1 MNKRYLLIIAVV
13 GIASLFLATA
23 IYAGTTVADV
33 ISMENKAYAKH
44 KKAIV
49 TFSHKKHNEE
59 YKNGCGECHHD
70 ADNKPLNDLKLGD
83 EVKNCIECHK
93 TPGRA
98 PKAKKGEPALSTKEK
113 MAYHAEVIHLNCV
126 GCHKDA
132 NKASGTKAAPTSCA
146 KCHPKA
152 AK

>member
-1 MNKRYLLIIAVV
+1 MSKRYLLIIAVV

-33 ISMENKAYAKH
+33 VKMENDAYAKH
-44 KKAIV
+44 KKGIV

-59 YKNGCGECHHD
+59 YKAGCGDCHHD
-70 ADNKPLNDLKLGD
+70 ANNKPLTALKLGD
-83 EVKNCIECHK
+83 EVKNCIECHSK
-93 TPGRA
+93 EGRA
-98 PKAKKGEPALSTKEK
+98 PKAKKGAPKLSTKEK
-113 MAYHAEVIHLNCV
+113 LAYHAEALHINCI

-146 KCHPKA
+146 KCHPK
-152 AK
+152 K